1 MIYLYYFYHK
11 LEEWASLTHALETI
25 LIGMIM
31 TSVSDM
37 ETRYYLAV
45 ILLCNNAVYFCLDFR
60 DELSLSD
67 KIHHL
72 LAVLTCYY
80 ALLQVPNHQTVFIA
94 QLSSLLELTGPYWTG
109 LRVQLK
115 ESKQITVPKWYNKT
129 IAGIFFIC
137 WFIPIRLMVFPYMV
151 YFEGSRVGISKEA
164 LACLFFPTMSVNCYW
179 AFLLIKGTIKALF
192 LRDKNK

>member
-109 LRVQLK
+109 LRVHLK
-115 ESKQITVPKWYNKT
+115 ESKQIKLPKWYNKT
-129 IAGIFFIC
+129 IAGIVFIG
-137 WFIPIRLMVFPYMV
+137 WFIPVRLILFPYMV
-151 YFEGSRVGISKEA
+151 YYEGTRVKIAEEA
-164 LACLFFPTMSVNCYW
+164 LTLIFLPTMIINSYW
-179 AFLLIKGTIKALF
+179 AFLLIKGTIKTLYK
-192 LRDKNK
+192 R